1 MKNQFKDKMKG
12 VYFLD
17 NGEEVKII
25 LSTMPHD
32 SIYIKNCDGVLKTSK
47 YYSFD
52 YINKKEQKYL
62 KKDKN

>member
-32 SIYIKNCDGVLKTSK
+32 SIYIKIVMG
-47 YYSFD
+47 F
-52 YINKKEQKYL
+52 
-62 KKDKN
+62 

>member
-1 MKNQFKDKMKG
+1 MKNQFKDKMKN
-12 VYFLD
+12 VYFLG
-17 NGEEVKII
+17 NGEEVKVI

-32 SIYIKNCDGVLKTSK
+32 FIYIKNCDGVLKTSK

-62 KKDKN
+62 KKDKS

>member
-1 MKNQFKDKMKG
+1 MKNQMKDKMKG
-12 VYFLD
+12 VYFLG
-17 NGEEVKII
+17 NGEEVKVI

-32 SIYIKNCDGVLKTSK
+32 SIYIKNCDGVLRTSK

-52 YINKKEQKYL
+52 YMNKKMQKYL